1 MGATR
6 LYIKDASELLEWQ
19 EAIRAATGRKDVACV
34 LGAWMAGTPSE
45 SVATRIADDIRAFAG
60 ASPTIYD
67 KALYVIAS
75 SLWLPGTALGSAI
88 GNAAFGNKIYTIED
102 ACPGGP
108 SVDDAL
114 SILKDADADLWAQVT
129 GLAKKQRAAVAAQA
143 NETAKE
149 AIGRTII
156 NAAEYAAEG
165 LSSIGGKVLT
175 VAALGL
181 GAYVVFNLKKLFG
194 GPNG

>member
-45 SVATRIADDIRAFAG
+45 SVATRIADDIRAYAG
-60 ASPTIYD
+60 ANPTIYD

-149 AIGRTII
+149 AIGRNII

-181 GAYVVFNLKKLFG
+181 GAYILFNVKKLFG
-194 GPNG
+194 GSNG